1 MGKYENAGVN
11 QGLAGRLAGRI
22 KTMADEVDSP
32 RVVGGIGG
40 FAGFYDI
47 ADMGYEEPVIAGA
60 TDSVGTKLEIA
71 FALDDHHSVGIDLVA
86 MSVNDLVCHG
96 VRPLFFLDYIGVG
109 VLDED
114 QAVEVIGGVIE
125 GCREAGCA
133 LIGGETAQLPGFYP
147 PGRYELVGFAV
158 GIAEKSKII
167 DGSRIAPGDV
177 AFGIPSNGFHSNGF
191 SLINKIIAENG
202 IDLGDRWGNKTVGET
217 LLTPTRVYVAGV
229 LELLDGVA
237 DVHGIAHITGGGL
250 RENIGRLLPTGTY
263 VRIDR
268 SSWEPQP
275 IFAQL
280 AEWGDI
286 SDEDMFSTYNM
297 GVGMVLII
305 PPAELEAARGIWPDG
320 KVIGRVEAY
329 DGDEP
334 GWRVEIS

>member
-158 GIAEKSKII
+158 GIAEKSKVI

-177 AFGIPSNGFHSNGF
+177 VFGIPSNGIHSNGF

-217 LLTPTRVYVAGV
+217 LLTPTRIYVAGV
-229 LELLDGVA
+229 LELLDGGA
-237 DVHGIAHITGGGL
+237 DVHGVAHITGGGL
-250 RENIGRLLPTGTY
+250 RENVGRLLPPGTY

-286 SDEDMFSTYNM
+286 SDEDMFDTYNM

-305 PPAELEAARGIWPDG
+305 PPAELEAAKGIWPDG

>member
-1 MGKYENAGVN
+1 MGKYENAGVD

-47 ADMGYEEPVIAGA
+47 AGMGYEEPVIAGA

-167 DGSRIAPGDV
+167 DGSRITPGDV
-177 AFGIPSNGFHSNGF
+177 AFGIPSNGIHSNGF

-217 LLTPTRVYVAGV
+217 LLTPTRIYVAGV
-229 LELLDGVA
+229 LELLGGGA

-250 RENIGRLLPTGTY
+250 RENVGRLLPAGTY
-263 VRIDR
+263 VRIDS

-286 SDEDMFSTYNM
+286 SDEDMFNTYNM
-297 GVGMVLII
+297 GVGMVLVI
-305 PPAELEAARGIWPDG
+305 PPAELEAAKTIWPDG
-320 KVIGRVEAY
+320 TFIGRVEAY